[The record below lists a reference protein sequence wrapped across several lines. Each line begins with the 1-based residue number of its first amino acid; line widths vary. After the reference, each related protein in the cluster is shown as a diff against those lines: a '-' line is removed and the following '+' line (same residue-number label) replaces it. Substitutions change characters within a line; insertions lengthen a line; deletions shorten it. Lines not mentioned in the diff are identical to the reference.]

1 MNISILNCQGLGNR
15 TEFCGVLAHQM
26 KEILNIIF
34 LSETKFGERRVERLR
49 MLMDML
55 MDMPNTFVKNCEGM
69 SGGLACKD

>member
-34 LSETKFGERRVERLR
+34 LSETKFGERRVERFR
-49 MLMDML
+49 ML
-55 MDMPNTFVKNCEGM
+55 MDMPNMFVKNCKGM